1 MDTQTSKILLIGAGK
16 MGSALLSAWLHKGI
30 PASNIVVVEP
40 NQKQTLGGVSTV
52 GSLEE
57 ASADVDCILLAVKP
71 QSMDEVLQE
80 LASKKSK
87 ALVLSIAAGKT
98 LGYFEKH
105 LGAEA
110 AIVRAMPNTPAI
122 IGKGISALIAN
133 ENVSDEQR
141 QLAET
146 LLRAAG
152 RTVWLTDETQMDAV
166 TAISGSGPAYVFLF
180 LDALIAAGIAQGLSQ
195 DIATQLAIQTVRGSV
210 KLAQKSEDS
219 LEQLRKNVT
228 SPGGTTEA
236 ALNVLMKGNALE
248 RLLNDAVAAAA
259 KRSKELA

>member
-1 MDTQTSKILLIGAGK
+1 MDIQNTKLLLIGAGK
-16 MGSALLSAWLHKGI
+16 MGGALLDAWMHKGI
-30 PASNIVVVEP
+30 PASAITVVEQ
-40 NQKQTLGGVSTV
+40 NAKQNAGINTVTTLD
-52 GSLEE
+52 E
-57 ASADVDCILLAVKP
+57 ASTDVGCIVLAVKP
-71 QSMDEVLQE
+71 QSMDGLLKQ
-80 LASKKSK
+80 LAAKQSN
-87 ALVLSIAAGKT
+87 ALILSIAAGKT

-110 AIVRAMPNTPAI
+110 AIVRAMPNTPAV
-122 IGKGISALIAN
+122 IGKSISALIAN

-152 RTVWLTDETQMDAV
+152 KTVWLNDETQMDAV

-180 LDALIAAGIAQGLSQ
+180 LDALITAGIAQGLPQ

-210 KLAQKSEDS
+210 KLAQKSEES
-219 LEQLRKNVT
+219 LEQLRRNVT

-236 ALNVLMKGNALE
+236 ALGVLMKDNALE
-248 RLLNDAVAAAA
+248 RLISDAVAAAA
-259 KRSKELA
+259 KRSRDLA